1 MNLPCKVVED
11 LLPMYF
17 DSLCSV
23 ESATLVE
30 EHLKN
35 CPACSHV
42 LAQLQTEFEVSEKI
56 VDDMKPL
63 AAIQEKWQKS
73 KRTNFKKGIG
83 MTLAVLLVVI
93 TLLSG
98 VWYFSYG
105 KIFYNMARS
114 MEPVM
119 EGDTT
124 ISGANYK
131 RELEDYRIGLWLP
144 KIFSDDGYA
153 RVDGGDG
160 LGLFL
165 YPEAGGE
172 YTWKLYITDE
182 DGRTR
187 FVYLNEDLAPDF
199 ENHDTLLSAEK
210 EKEKVRK
217 LVADEKEEI
226 SAVLEAVKVLWGIDL
241 LEYTR

>member
-17 DSLCSV
+17 DGLCSV

-30 EHLKN
+30 EHLKT

-42 LAQLQTEFEVSEKI
+42 LVQLQTEFEVSEKI

-73 KRTNFKKGIG
+73 KRSNFKKGIG
-83 MTLAVLLVVI
+83 ITLAALFAVV
-93 TLLSG
+93 TVLSG
-98 VWYFSYG
+98 VWYYSYG

-114 MEPVM
+114 MEPVT
-119 EGDTT
+119 EGDTS

-131 RELEDYRIGLWLP
+131 RELEDYRIDLWLP
-144 KIFSDDGYA
+144 KIFSNDGYA

-187 FVYLNEDLAPDF
+187 FVYLNEDLTPDF
-199 ENHDTLLSAEK
+199 ENHDTLLSAEH
-210 EKEKVRK
+210 EKEKVRQ
-217 LVADEKEEI
+217 LTAQREQEI
-226 SAVLEAVKVLWGIDL
+226 TEMLEAVKKLWGIDL
-241 LEYTR
+241 LQHTG